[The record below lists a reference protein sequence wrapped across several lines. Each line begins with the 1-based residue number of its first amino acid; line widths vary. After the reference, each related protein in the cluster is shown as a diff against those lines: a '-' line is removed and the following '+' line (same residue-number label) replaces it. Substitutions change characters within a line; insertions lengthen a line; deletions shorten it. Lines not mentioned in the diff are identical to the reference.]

1 MRIAEVRLTPVAI
14 PDKPL
19 LNCKGV
25 HQPYALRTIIELVCD
40 DGTIGLGESYGSIK
54 ALAGLRRA
62 APALVGLDPFHLHD
76 LHGRVLAAI
85 PEGGGINAKSAV
97 ADHKVTDV
105 VTSAFEVPCMDIQG
119 KLLNRPVSDLL
130 GGAVRDRVSFS
141 AYLFFKF
148 AGHLGQSPDEWGE
161 VLTPD
166 QMVEQARRFVSLH
179 GFKSLKL
186 KGGVLHPD
194 LEIETMLKLREAFP
208 NHPLRI
214 DPNGG
219 WTVETAKYIAKKLEG
234 VLEYLEDPVI
244 GMDAMAEVAASTSIP
259 LATNMIVLE
268 FDQIA
273 EAYRKR
279 AVKIVLADHH
289 YWGGMRAATHLGK
302 LCQALE
308 LGVSMH
314 SNSHLGITL
323 AAMAHVA
330 AASPNLGYDC
340 DTHYPWTGVDVLEGD
355 LFAFENGALA
365 VPSGPGLGVTLDRDK
380 LTRLAALY
388 ETGGVSER
396 DDTAYMKQFDP
407 TYERRV
413 PRW

>member
-1 MRIAEVRLTPVAI
+1 MRIAEIHLTPVAI

-25 HQPYALRTIIELVCD
+25 HQPHALRTVIEVICD
-40 DGTIGLGESYGSIK
+40 DGTVGLGESYGSIK
-54 ALAGLRRA
+54 ALQGLRKA
-62 APALVGLDPFHLHD
+62 APALIGLDPFHLHA
-76 LHGRVLAAI
+76 LKARVIAAL
-85 PEGGGINAKSAV
+85 PGGGGINAKSAV
-97 ADHKVTDV
+97 ADHKLTDV
-105 VTSAFEVPCMDIQG
+105 VASAFEVPCLDIQG
-119 KLLNRPVSDLL
+119 KLLGRPVVDLL
-130 GGAVRDRVSFS
+130 GGAVRDEVPFS

-148 AGHLGQSPDEWGE
+148 AGHIGEAPDEWGE

-166 QMVEQARRFVSLH
+166 QMVGEARKMVDTY
-179 GFKSLKL
+179 GFQSLKL

-194 LEIETMLKLREAFP
+194 LEIETMLKLRDAFP
-208 NHPLRI
+208 DHPLRI

-219 WTVETAKYIAKKLEG
+219 WTVDTAIYMARKLEG

-244 GMDAMAEVAASTSIP
+244 GMDQMAQVASATSIP

-273 EAYRKR
+273 EAFRKN
-279 AVKIVLADHH
+279 AVQIVLSDHH
-289 YWGGMRAATHLGK
+289 YWGGLRASAHLGK
-302 LCQALE
+302 ICETLG

-323 AAMAHVA
+323 AAMTHVA
-330 AASPNLGYDC
+330 AATPNLSYDC
-340 DTHYPWTGVDVLEGD
+340 DTHYPWTGVDVIEGSP
-355 LFAFENGALA
+355 FTFESGKLT
-365 VPSGPGLGVTLDRDK
+365 VPKGPGLGVSLDRQK
-380 LTRLAALY
+380 LANLAALY
-388 ETGGVSER
+388 EATAMKER
-396 DDTAYMKQFDP
+396 DDTAYMKRFDP

>member
-62 APALVGLDPFHLHD
+62 APALVGLDPFHLHE
-76 LHGRVLAAI
+76 LHARVLAAI

-105 VTSAFEVPCMDIQG
+105 ATSAFEVPCMDIQG

-161 VLTPD
+161 VLTPN
-166 QMVEQARRFVSLH
+166 QMVEEARRFVSLH

-208 NHPLRI
+208 DYPLRI

-340 DTHYPWTGVDVLEGD
+340 DTHYPWTGIDVLEGD

-365 VPSGPGLGVTLDRDK
+365 VPREPGLGVTLDRDK
-380 LTRLAALY
+380 LTKLAALY

>member
-1 MRIAEVRLTPVAI
+1 MRIAEIRLTPVAI

-25 HQPYALRTIIELVCD
+25 HQPYALRTVIEVICD
-40 DGTIGLGESYGSIK
+40 DGTVGLGESYGSIK
-54 ALAGLRRA
+54 ALEGFRRA
-62 APALVGLDPFHLHD
+62 APTLIGLDPFHLHE
-76 LHGRVLAAI
+76 LKSRVMTAL

-97 ADHKVTDV
+97 ADHKLTDV
-105 VTSAFEVPCMDIQG
+105 VASAFEVPCLDIQG
-119 KLLNRPVSDLL
+119 KLLGRPVADLL
-130 GGAVRDRVSFS
+130 GGAVRSSVSFS

-148 AGHLGQSPDEWGE
+148 GAHVGQEPDTWGE

-166 QMVEQARRFVSLH
+166 QMVFEARTMVETH
-179 GFKSLKL
+179 GFRSLKL

-208 NHPLRI
+208 DHPLRI

-219 WTVETAKYIAKKLEG
+219 WTVETAIYIARRLEN

-244 GMDAMAEVAASTSIP
+244 GMDAMAQVAAATSIP

-273 EAYRKR
+273 EAFRKK
-279 AVKIVLADHH
+279 AVQIVLSDHH
-289 YWGGMRAATHLGK
+289 YWGGLRASTHLGK
-302 LCQALE
+302 ICETLGF
-308 LGVSMH
+308 GVSMH

-323 AAMAHVA
+323 AAMLHVA
-330 AASPNLGYDC
+330 AATPNLSYDC
-340 DTHYPWTGVDVLEGD
+340 DTHYPWTGIDVLEGGPFTFCD
-355 LFAFENGALA
+355 GALA
-365 VPSGPGLGVTLDRDK
+365 VPDGPGLGVTLDRD
-380 LTRLAALY
+380 RLAELAVLY
-388 ETGGVSER
+388 EQAGVKER
-396 DDTAYMKQFDP
+396 DDTAYMRQFDP
-407 TYERRV
+407 GYERRV

>member
-1 MRIAEVRLTPVAI
+1 MRIADIRLTPVAI

-25 HQPYALRTIIELVCD
+25 HQPYALRTVIEVICD
-40 DGTIGLGESYGSIK
+40 DGTVGLGESYGSIK
-54 ALAGLRRA
+54 ALDGLRRA
-62 APALVGLDPFHLHD
+62 APSLIGLDPFHLHA
-76 LHGRVLAAI
+76 LKSRVAAAL

-97 ADHKVTDV
+97 ADHKLTDV
-105 VTSAFEVPCMDIQG
+105 VTSAFEVPCLDIQG
-119 KLLNRPVSDLL
+119 KMLGRPVADLL
-130 GGAVRDRVSFS
+130 GGAVRKTVPFS
-141 AYLFFKF
+141 AYLFFKL
-148 AGHLGQSPDEWGE
+148 AAHIGETADEWGE

-166 QMVEQARRFVSLH
+166 QMVGEARRMVVAH

-194 LEIETMLKLREAFP
+194 LEIETMFKLREAFP
-208 NHPLRI
+208 HHPLRI

-219 WTVETAKYIAKKLEG
+219 WTVETAIYIARKLEG
-234 VLEYLEDPVI
+234 ILEYLEDPVI
-244 GMDAMAEVAASTSIP
+244 GMDAMAEVAAATSIP

-279 AVKIVLADHH
+279 AVKIVLSDHH
-289 YWGGMRAATHLGK
+289 YWGGLRASTHLGK
-302 LCQALE
+302 VCDVLDM
-308 LGVSMH
+308 GVSMH

-323 AAMAHVA
+323 AAMVHVA
-330 AASPNLGYDC
+330 SATPNLGYDC
-340 DTHYPWTGVDVLEGD
+340 DTHYPWTGTDVIDEN
-355 LFAFENGALA
+355 FAFRDGALA
-365 VPSGPGLGVTLDRDK
+365 VPDGPGLGVTLDRTK
-380 LTRLAALY
+380 LGELAALY
-388 ETGGVSER
+388 EAAGVRER

-407 TYERRV
+407 GYERRV

>member
-1 MRIAEVRLTPVAI
+1 MHIAEVRLTPVAI

-54 ALAGLRRA
+54 ALAGLRCA

-76 LHGRVLAAI
+76 LHARVLAAI

-105 VTSAFEVPCMDIQG
+105 ATSAFEVPCMDIQG

-166 QMVEQARRFVSLH
+166 QMVDEARRFVSLH

-279 AVKIVLADHH
+279 AVKIVLSDHH
-289 YWGGMRAATHLGK
+289 YWGGMRAATHLAK
-302 LCQALE
+302 LCQAFE

-330 AASPNLGYDC
+330 AATPNLGYDC

-365 VPSGPGLGVTLDRDK
+365 VPRGPGLGVTLDQDK
-380 LTRLAALY
+380 LTKLAALY

>member
-76 LHGRVLAAI
+76 LHARVLAAI

-208 NHPLRI
+208 DHPLRI

-219 WTVETAKYIAKKLEG
+219 WTVETAKYVARKLEG

-244 GMDAMAEVAASTSIP
+244 GMDAMAEVAAVTSIP

-279 AVKIVLADHH
+279 AVKIVLSDHH
-289 YWGGMRAATHLGK
+289 YWGGMRAATHLGT
-302 LCQALE
+302 LCQTLD

-323 AAMAHVA
+323 AAMTHVA
-330 AASPNLGYDC
+330 AATPNLGYDC

-355 LFAFENGALA
+355 LFAFENGTLA
-365 VPSGPGLGVTLDRDK
+365 VPKGPGLGVTLDRDK
-380 LTRLAALY
+380 LAKLAALY
-388 ETGGVSER
+388 QTGGVSER

-407 TYERRV
+407 TYERCV

>member
-54 ALAGLRRA
+54 ALSGLCRA
-62 APALVGLDPFHLHD
+62 APALVGLDPFHLHE
-76 LHGRVLAAI
+76 LHARVLAAI

-166 QMVEQARRFVSLH
+166 QMVEEARRFVSLH

-355 LFAFENGALA
+355 LLAFENGALA
-365 VPSGPGLGVTLDRDK
+365 VPRGPGLGVTLDRDK
-380 LTRLAALY
+380 LTKLAALY

>member
-1 MRIAEVRLTPVAI
+1 MRIAEIHLTPVAI

-25 HQPYALRTIIELVCD
+25 HQPHALRTVIEVICD
-40 DGTIGLGESYGSIK
+40 DGTVGLGESYGSIK
-54 ALAGLRRA
+54 ALQGLRKA
-62 APALVGLDPFHLHD
+62 APALIGLDPFHLHA
-76 LHGRVLAAI
+76 LKARVIAAL
-85 PEGGGINAKSAV
+85 PGGGGINAKSAV
-97 ADHKVTDV
+97 ADHKLTDV
-105 VTSAFEVPCMDIQG
+105 VASAFEVPCLDIQG
-119 KLLNRPVSDLL
+119 KLLGRPVVDLL
-130 GGAVRDRVSFS
+130 GGAVRDEVPFS

-148 AGHLGQSPDEWGE
+148 AGHIGEAPDEWGE

-166 QMVEQARRFVSLH
+166 QMVGEARKMVDTY
-179 GFKSLKL
+179 GFQSLKL

-194 LEIETMLKLREAFP
+194 LEIETMLKLRDAFP
-208 NHPLRI
+208 DHPLRI

-219 WTVETAKYIAKKLEG
+219 WTVDTAIYMARKLEG

-244 GMDAMAEVAASTSIP
+244 GMDQMAQVASATSIP

-273 EAYRKR
+273 EAFRKN
-279 AVKIVLADHH
+279 AVQIVLSDHH
-289 YWGGMRAATHLGK
+289 YWGGLRASAHLGK
-302 LCQALE
+302 ICETLG

-323 AAMAHVA
+323 AAMTHVA
-330 AASPNLGYDC
+330 AATPNLSYDC
-340 DTHYPWTGVDVLEGD
+340 DTHYPWTGVDVIEGSP
-355 LFAFENGALA
+355 FTFESGKLT
-365 VPSGPGLGVTLDRDK
+365 VPKGPGLAVSLDRQK
-380 LTRLAALY
+380 LANLAALY
-388 ETGGVSER
+388 EATAMKER
-396 DDTAYMKQFDP
+396 DDTAYMKRFDP

>member
-62 APALVGLDPFHLHD
+62 APALVGLDPFHLHE
-76 LHGRVLAAI
+76 LHARVLAAI

-166 QMVEQARRFVSLH
+166 QMVDEARRFVSLH

-219 WTVETAKYIAKKLEG
+219 WTVETAKYIAKKLED

-279 AVKIVLADHH
+279 AVKIVLSDHH

-340 DTHYPWTGVDVLEGD
+340 DTHYPWTGVDILEGD

-365 VPSGPGLGVTLDRDK
+365 VPRGPGLGVTLDRDK

>member
-1 MRIAEVRLTPVAI
+1 MRIAEIHLTPVAI

-25 HQPYALRTIIELVCD
+25 HQPYALRTIIEVVCD
-40 DGTIGLGESYGSIK
+40 NGTVGLGESYGSIK
-54 ALAGLRRA
+54 ALEGLRRA
-62 APALVGLDPFHLHD
+62 APALIGLDPFHLHAMKT
-76 LHGRVLAAI
+76 RVIAAL
-85 PEGGGINAKSAV
+85 PGGGGINAKSAV
-97 ADHKVTDV
+97 ADHKLTDV
-105 VTSAFEVPCMDIQG
+105 VASAFEVPCLDIQG
-119 KLLNRPVSDLL
+119 KLLGRPIADLL
-130 GGAVRDRVSFS
+130 GGAVRSSVPFS

-148 AGHLGQSPDEWGE
+148 AAHIGESPDEWGE

-166 QMVEQARRFVSLH
+166 EMVGEARHMVESY
-179 GFKSLKL
+179 GFRSLKL

-208 NHPLRI
+208 DHPLRI

-219 WTVETAKYIAKKLEG
+219 WTVDTAIHIARKLEN

-244 GMDAMAEVAASTSIP
+244 GMDQMAQVAAATSIP

-273 EAYRKR
+273 EAFRTN
-279 AVKIVLADHH
+279 AVKIVLSDHH
-289 YWGGMRAATHLGK
+289 YWGGLRTSTHLGK
-302 LCQALE
+302 ICETLG

-323 AAMAHVA
+323 AAMIHVA
-330 AASPNLGYDC
+330 SATPNLSFDC
-340 DTHYPWTGVDVLEGD
+340 DTHYPWTGVDVIEGPPFTFRD
-355 LFAFENGALA
+355 GKLNL
-365 VPSGPGLGVTLDRDK
+365 PKGPGLGVSLDRQK
-380 LTRLAALY
+380 LADLAALY
-388 ETGGVSER
+388 EKAAMKER
-396 DDTAYMKQFDP
+396 DDTAYMKLFDP
-407 TYERRV
+407 GYERRV

>member
-25 HQPYALRTIIELVCD
+25 HQPYALRTIIELICD
-40 DGTIGLGESYGSIK
+40 DGTVGLGESYGSIK

-76 LHGRVLAAI
+76 LHARVLAAI

-119 KLLNRPVSDLL
+119 KLLGRPVSDLL
-130 GGAVRDRVSFS
+130 GGAVRDRVPFS

-148 AGHLGQSPDEWGE
+148 AGHIAQPADEWGE

-166 QMVEQARRFVSLH
+166 QMVEEARRFVALH

-208 NHPLRI
+208 GHPLRI

-244 GMDAMAEVAASTSIP
+244 GMDAMAEVAAATSIP

-268 FDQIA
+268 FDQVA

-279 AVKIVLADHH
+279 AVRIVLSDHH

-330 AASPNLGYDC
+330 ATTPNLGYDC
-340 DTHYPWTGVDVLEGD
+340 DTHYPWTGIDVLEGG
-355 LFAFENGALA
+355 LFAFGQGALA
-365 VPSGPGLGVTLDRDK
+365 VPTGPGLGVTLDRGKLDK
-380 LTRLAALY
+380 LAALY

-407 TYERRV
+407 AYERRV

>member
-1 MRIAEVRLTPVAI
+1 MRIAEVHLTPVAI

-25 HQPYALRTIIELVCD
+25 HQPYALRTVIEVICD
-40 DGTIGLGESYGSIK
+40 DGTVGLGESYGSIK
-54 ALAGLRRA
+54 ALEGLRRA
-62 APALVGLDPFHLHD
+62 APALIGLDPFHLHE
-76 LHGRVLAAI
+76 LKLRVMTAL

-97 ADHKVTDV
+97 ADHKLTDV
-105 VTSAFEVPCMDIQG
+105 VTSAFEVPCLDIQG
-119 KLLNRPVSDLL
+119 KLLGRPVVDLL
-130 GGAVRDRVSFS
+130 GGPVRGSISFS
-141 AYLFFKF
+141 AYLFYKF
-148 AGHLGQSPDEWGE
+148 GAHIGQTQDEWGE

-166 QMVEQARRFVSLH
+166 QMVAEARTMVETH
-179 GFKSLKL
+179 GFRSLKL

-208 NHPLRI
+208 DHPLRI

-219 WTVETAKYIAKKLEG
+219 WTVETAIHIARKLEN

-244 GMDAMAEVAASTSIP
+244 GMDQMAEVAAATSIP

-273 EAYRKR
+273 EAFRKK
-279 AVKIVLADHH
+279 AVRIVLSDHH
-289 YWGGMRAATHLGK
+289 YWGGLRASTHLGK
-302 LCQALE
+302 ICEALG

-323 AAMAHVA
+323 AAMLHVA
-330 AASPNLGYDC
+330 AATPNLGYDC
-340 DTHYPWTGVDVLEGD
+340 DTHYPWTGVDVIEGTP
-355 LFAFENGALA
+355 FIFRNGALA
-365 VPSGPGLGVTLDRDK
+365 VPDGPGLGVTLDRR
-380 LTRLAALY
+380 RLAELAGFY
-388 ETGGVSER
+388 EQAGVKER
-396 DDTAYMKQFDP
+396 DDTAYMRRFDP
-407 TYERRV
+407 GYERRV

>member
-1 MRIAEVRLTPVAI
+1 MRIEHIKLTPVAI

-25 HQPYALRTIIELVCD
+25 HQPYALRTVIECVCD
-40 DGTIGLGESYGSIK
+40 DGTVGLGESYGSIK
-54 ALAGLRRA
+54 ALQGLRDA
-62 APALVGLDPFHLHD
+62 APALIGLDPFHLHD
-76 LHGRVLAAI
+76 LRRRVLKAL
-85 PEGGGINAKSAV
+85 PHGGGINAKTAV

-105 VTSAFEVPCMDIQG
+105 VFSAFEVPCLDIQG
-119 KLLNRPVSDLL
+119 KAVGRPVVDLL
-130 GGAVRDRVSFS
+130 GGAIRDRVPFG

-148 AGHLGQSPDEWGE
+148 AGHIGQQPDDWGE
-161 VLTPD
+161 VMSPD
-166 QMVEQARRFVSLH
+166 AMVRQARRFVSEH

-208 NHPLRI
+208 HHPLRI

-219 WTVETAKYIAKKLEG
+219 WTVETAIHIAKKLEG

-244 GMDAMAEVAASTSIP
+244 GMDAMAQVKAATSLP
-259 LATNMIVLE
+259 LATNMVVLE

-273 EAYRKR
+273 EAVRKN
-279 AVKIVLADHH
+279 AVQIVLSDHH
-289 YWGGMRAATHLGK
+289 YWGGMRASTHLAK
-302 LCQALE
+302 LCE
-308 LGVSMH
+308 SFGLGLSMH

-323 AAMAHVA
+323 AAMTHVA
-330 AASPNLGYDC
+330 AATPNLTYDC
-340 DTHYPWTGVDVLEGD
+340 DTHYPWTGVDIIEGEP
-355 LFAFENGALA
+355 FRFEDGSLA
-365 VPSGPGLGVTLDRDK
+365 VSEKPGLGVSIDQAK
-380 LTRLAALY
+380 LATFARLY
-388 ETGGVSER
+388 ETVGVHER
-396 DDTAYMKQFDP
+396 NDTAYMQQYDP

>member
-1 MRIAEVRLTPVAI
+1 MRIAEIHLTPVAI

-25 HQPYALRTIIELVCD
+25 HQPYALRTVIEVICD
-40 DGTIGLGESYGSIK
+40 DGTVGLGESYGSTK
-54 ALAGLRRA
+54 ALEGLRRA
-62 APALVGLDPFHLHD
+62 APALIGLDPFHLHE
-76 LHGRVLAAI
+76 LKSRVITAL
-85 PEGGGINAKSAV
+85 PEGGGINARSAV
-97 ADHKVTDV
+97 ADHKLTDV
-105 VTSAFEVPCMDIQG
+105 VASAFEVPCLDIQG
-119 KLLNRPVSDLL
+119 KLLGRPVADLL
-130 GGAVRDRVSFS
+130 GGAVRSSVSFS

-148 AGHLGQSPDEWGE
+148 GAHVGQEQDTWGE
-161 VLTPD
+161 VLTPE
-166 QMVEQARRFVSLH
+166 QMVAEARVMIKAH
-179 GFKSLKL
+179 GFRSLKL

-208 NHPLRI
+208 DHPLRI

-219 WTVETAKYIAKKLEG
+219 WTVETAIHVARKLES

-244 GMDAMAEVAASTSIP
+244 GTDAMAEVAAATSIP

-273 EAYRKR
+273 EVFRKR
-279 AVKIVLADHH
+279 AVQIVLSDHH
-289 YWGGMRAATHLGK
+289 YWGGLRASTHLGK
-302 LCQALE
+302 LCETLG

-323 AAMAHVA
+323 AAMVHVA
-330 AASPNLGYDC
+330 AATPNLSYDC
-340 DTHYPWTGVDVLEGD
+340 DTHYPWIGVDVIEGAPFTFSD
-355 LFAFENGALA
+355 GALT
-365 VPSGPGLGVTLDRDK
+365 VPDGPGLGVTLDRDS
-380 LTRLAALY
+380 LAELAALY
-388 ETGGVSER
+388 KQADMKER

-407 TYERRV
+407 GYERRV

>member
-1 MRIAEVRLTPVAI
+1 MVVTGNNNMRIAEVRLTPVAI

-54 ALAGLRRA
+54 ATAGLRRA

-76 LHGRVLAAI
+76 LHARVLAAI

-105 VTSAFEVPCMDIQG
+105 VTSAFEVPCMDIRG

-208 NHPLRI
+208 DHPLRI

-219 WTVETAKYIAKKLEG
+219 WTVETAKYVARKLEG

-244 GMDAMAEVAASTSIP
+244 GMDAMAEVAAVTSIP

-279 AVKIVLADHH
+279 AVKIVLSDHH
-289 YWGGMRAATHLGK
+289 YWGGMRATTHLGT
-302 LCQALE
+302 LCQTLD

-314 SNSHLGITL
+314 SNSHLRITT
-323 AAMAHVA
+323 AAMTHVA
-330 AASPNLGYDC
+330 AATPNLGYDC
-340 DTHYPWTGVDVLEGD
+340 DTHYPLDWCRRAGRRSVRVREWHAGRAERARPRRNPRSGQARQTRC
-355 LFAFENGALA
+355 AL
-365 VPSGPGLGVTLDRDK
+365 PNRR
-380 LTRLAALY
+380 RL
-388 ETGGVSER
+388 
-396 DDTAYMKQFDP
+396 
-407 TYERRV
+407 
-413 PRW
+413 

>member
-25 HQPYALRTIIELVCD
+25 HQPFALRTIIEMICD

-54 ALAGLRRA
+54 ALDGLRRA
-62 APALVGLDPFHLHD
+62 APTMVGLDPFHIHD
-76 LHGRVLAAI
+76 LGARVLAAI

-105 VTSAFEVPCMDIQG
+105 VISAFEVPCMDIQG
-119 KLLNRPVSDLL
+119 KLLERPVSDLL
-130 GGAVRDRVSFS
+130 GGAVRSSVPFS

-148 AGHLGQSPDEWGE
+148 AGHIDQPPDAWGE
-161 VLTPD
+161 VMTPD
-166 QMVEQARRFVSLH
+166 QMVGEARRFVDLH
-179 GFKSLKL
+179 GFRSLKL

-208 NHPLRI
+208 HHPLRI

-273 EAYRKR
+273 DAFRKK
-279 AVKIVLADHH
+279 AVKIVLSDHH

-308 LGVSMH
+308 MGVSMH

-330 AASPNLGYDC
+330 AATPNLSYDC

-355 LFAFENGALA
+355 LFAFRDGALD
-365 VPSGPGLGVTLDRDK
+365 VPTGAGLGVTLDPAK
-380 LTRLAALY
+380 VARLAALY
-388 ETGGVSER
+388 EAGAER
-396 DDTAYMKQFDP
+396 DDTAYMRKFDP
-407 TYERRV
+407 DYERRV

>member
-1 MRIAEVRLTPVAI
+1 MRIAEIRLTPVAI

-25 HQPYALRTIIELVCD
+25 HQPYALRTVIEVICA
-40 DGTIGLGESYGSIK
+40 DGTVGLGESYGSIK
-54 ALAGLRRA
+54 ALEGLRRA
-62 APALVGLDPFHLHD
+62 APALVGLDPFHLHA
-76 LHGRVLAAI
+76 LKSRVAAAL

-97 ADHKVTDV
+97 ADHKLVDV

-119 KLLNRPVSDLL
+119 KVLGRPVADLL
-130 GGAVRDRVSFS
+130 GGAVRETVPFS

-148 AGHLGQSPDEWGE
+148 GAHIGQVEDEWGE

-166 QMVEQARRFVSLH
+166 QMVGEARRMVAAH

-208 NHPLRI
+208 HHPLRI

-219 WTVETAKYIAKKLEG
+219 WTVETAIYIARKLEG

-244 GMDAMAEVAASTSIP
+244 GMDAMAEVAAATSIP
-259 LATNMIVLE
+259 LATNMVVLE

-279 AVKIVLADHH
+279 AVKIVLSDHH
-289 YWGGMRAATHLGK
+289 YWGGLRASTHLGK
-302 LCQALE
+302 VCDVLDM
-308 LGVSMH
+308 GVSMH

-323 AAMAHVA
+323 AAMVHVA
-330 AASPNLGYDC
+330 SATPNLSYDC
-340 DTHYPWTGVDVLEGD
+340 DTHYPWTGTDVIDEP
-355 LFAFENGALA
+355 FAFRDGSLA
-365 VPSGPGLGVTLDRDK
+365 VPGGPGLGVTLDRTK
-380 LTRLAALY
+380 LGELAAVY
-388 ETGGVSER
+388 EAASIRER

-407 TYERRV
+407 GYERRV

>member
-1 MRIAEVRLTPVAI
+1 MRIAEIHLTPVAI
-14 PDKPL
+14 PDRPL

-25 HQPYALRTIIELVCD
+25 HQPHALRTVIEVICD
-40 DGTIGLGESYGSIK
+40 DGTVGLGESYGSIK
-54 ALAGLRRA
+54 ALDGLRRA
-62 APALVGLDPFHLHD
+62 APALIGLDPFHLHE
-76 LHGRVLAAI
+76 LKSRVIAAL
-85 PEGGGINAKSAV
+85 PGSGGINAKSAV
-97 ADHKVTDV
+97 ADHKLTDV
-105 VTSAFEVPCMDIQG
+105 VASAFEVPCLDIQG
-119 KLLNRPVSDLL
+119 KLLGRPVSDLL
-130 GGAVRDRVSFS
+130 GGAVRTSVPFS

-148 AGHLGQSPDEWGE
+148 AGHIGEAPDEWGE

-166 QMVEQARRFVSLH
+166 QMVGEARRMVDTY
-179 GFKSLKL
+179 GFQSLKL

-219 WTVETAKYIAKKLEG
+219 WTVETAIYIARKLKN

-244 GMDAMAEVAASTSIP
+244 GMDQMAQVAAATSIP

-273 EAYRKR
+273 TAFRKN
-279 AVKIVLADHH
+279 AVQIVLSDHH
-289 YWGGMRAATHLGK
+289 YWGGLRASTHLGK
-302 LCQALE
+302 ICETLG

-323 AAMAHVA
+323 AAMIHVA
-330 AASPNLGYDC
+330 AATPNLSFDC
-340 DTHYPWTGVDVLEGD
+340 DTHYPWTGVDVIEGTPFTFRGGRLD
-355 LFAFENGALA
+355 
-365 VPSGPGLGVTLDRDK
+365 VPEGPGLGVTLDRQK
-380 LTRLAALY
+380 LSELAALY
-388 ETGGVSER
+388 EQTAMKER
-396 DDTAYMKQFDP
+396 DDTAYMKLFDP
-407 TYERRV
+407 AYERRV